1 MPLGA
6 DRTGHASGA
15 AADPDTL
22 RMEFA
27 GELWYWRGPS
37 PFHFIAVPD
46 EGCVALRALAPVV
59 SYGWGMI
66 PVRVRI
72 GRTRWETSLF
82 PKDGRYVVPVKDVV
96 RAAEGLEVGDIAAL
110 ELTIRS

>member
-1 MPLGA
+1 MPPKA
-6 DRTGHASGA
+6 DRTGHASRTA
-15 AADPDTL
+15 QDPETM

-37 PFHFIAVPD
+37 PFHFITVPD
-46 EGCVALRALAPVV
+46 DGCVALRALAPVV

-66 PVRVRI
+66 PVTMRI
-72 GRTRWETSLF
+72 GRTAWGTSLF

-96 RAAEGLEVGDIAAL
+96 RAAEGLEVGDTATL